1 MLAFEMSMRDTP
13 ATVARRYRLRID
25 GDPSE
30 AGKRLDR
37 FLADRLPDLS
47 RSRLKALIAEG
58 HVCLDG
64 ATITEPSRRVKPG
77 EGIEVLVPPP
87 VPASP
92 VAEALALDVAY
103 EDDHIVVVDK
113 PAGMVVHP
121 APGNREH
128 TLVNAL
134 LAHCRGGLSGI
145 GGVERPGIVHRLDK
159 DTSGLMVVA
168 KTDAAHQGLVR
179 QFAGRRLGRRYRAL
193 VWGVPRPAAGRIDA
207 PIGRSPTNRT
217 RMAVIAGGREAITD
231 YEVSARLAGPTA
243 LIDCALATGRTHQ
256 IRVHLAHI
264 GHPLVGDPV
273 YGGRAAR
280 AGRRLLPPGSPGA
293 AALQTFRRQALHAWR
308 LAFAHPVTGE
318 AIVVCRD
325 EPRDF
330 RELIQTLQL

>member
-1 MLAFEMSMRDTP
+1 MLAFEMSMRDPP
-13 ATVARRYRLRID
+13 ATVARRYHLRIG

-37 FLADRLPDLS
+37 FLADRLPELS
-47 RSRLKALIAEG
+47 RSRLKALIADG

-77 EGIEVLVPPP
+77 DGIEIVVPPP
-87 VPASP
+87 APAAP
-92 VAEALALDVAY
+92 AAETLALDVAF
-103 EDDHIVVVDK
+103 EDAHIVVVNK

-134 LAHCRGGLSGI
+134 LAHCRGSLSGI

-168 KTDAAHQGLVR
+168 KSDAAHQGLVR
-179 QFAGRRLGRRYRAL
+179 QFAGRVLSRRYHAL
-193 VWGVPRPAAGRIDA
+193 VWGVPRPAEGRIDA
-207 PIGRSPTNRT
+207 PVGRSPHNRT
-217 RMAVIAGGREAITD
+217 RMAVVAAGREAITD
-231 YEVSARLAGPTA
+231 YAVIARLAGPTA
-243 LIDCALATGRTHQ
+243 LVDCALSTGRTHQ

-273 YGGRAAR
+273 YGGRS
-280 AGRRLLPPGSPGA
+280 GRRPPSLGGPADAHLA
-293 AALQTFRRQALHAWR
+293 AFRRQALHAWR
-308 LAFAHPVTGE
+308 LAFRHPVTGE
-318 AIVVCRD
+318 EIVVTRD
-325 EPRDF
+325 EPGDLE
-330 RELIQTLQL
+330 ELIQALQL